1 MDFRFTEEQI
11 SFRDS
16 LKKLCEETCKTSSIR
31 SLWNSLERLDQARWS
46 KLIDLGVVGSLI
58 EKDEGG
64 LGLTD
69 IDLVL
74 MAEES
79 GYYALPEPLWEVAL
93 SGSILK
99 YIPNNNE
106 ENWKA
111 RLANGD
117 FFILTC
123 HEINKFTPNAD
134 LADAFFLQDGD
145 GLYFAPKEEAKI
157 IERDGLDPS
166 QPIFEIKWKPKKSKR
181 LMHRSESVEVW
192 QEILN
197 RGALFTSA
205 QLLGLTQKV
214 LDLSV
219 DYVKSREQFGRAIG
233 SFQAVKHLLAN
244 IQVKLEFA
252 RPVVYKAAYSLA
264 SNSSGRYRDVSYA
277 KIVSSQVSKLASKT
291 AIQSHGAIGY
301 TWESDLQI
309 FMKRIWFLDVMWGS
323 SVWHLKRLEKEILS
337 PSSEIGPGGT
347 FV

>member
-11 SFRDS
+11 SFKDS
-16 LKKLCEETCKTSSIR
+16 LKKLCEESCTTSSIR
-31 SLWNSLERLDQARWS
+31 SLWDSLERLDQARWS

-58 EKDEGG
+58 EIDEGG

-79 GYYALPEPLWEVAL
+79 GYHALPEPLWELAL

-99 YIPNNNE
+99 YIPNNYE

-111 RLANGD
+111 KLANGD
-117 FFILTC
+117 FLILTC
-123 HEINKFTPNAD
+123 HEINKFIPHAD

-145 GLYFAPKEEAKI
+145 GLYFAKKEEI
-157 IERDGLDPS
+157 ETVERDGLDPS
-166 QPIFEIKWKPKKSKR
+166 QPIFEIRWNPKKSKR
-181 LMHRSESVEVW
+181 LMHRSDSAEIW
-192 QEILN
+192 QETLN

-219 DYVKSREQFGRAIG
+219 DYVKGRDQFGKSIG

-264 SNSSGRYRDVSYA
+264 SNSPGRYRDVSYA
-277 KIVSSQVSKLASKT
+277 KIVSSRVSRLASKT

-309 FMKRIWFLDVMWGS
+309 FMKRIWFLDVMWGTS
-323 SVWHLKRLEKEILS
+323 TWHLKRLEKEIIN